1 MSFYKSDATIQASKE
16 ITRAQK
22 DVLYLLT
29 SCAQQRGVAWPSY
42 EYIMEACAIGSRATV
57 RKALKVLEDKKYI
70 TIKHGEREGSRNKPN
85 LYYILQQAKS
95 PTLQKSKQAPAI
107 IMNSTIRNEIAV
119 KEIREQISCLKA
131 CRNMLRKF
139 GAMNS
144 EIVVEIEKKL
154 KVLTTELSKL

>member
-1 MSFYKSDATIQASKE
+1 MTFYKSDAKIQASKD

-22 DVLYLLT
+22 DVLTFLT

-42 EYIMEACAIGSRATV
+42 DFIMKNCAIGSRATV

-70 TIKHGEREGSRNKPN
+70 SIKHGEREGSRNKPN
-85 LYYILQQAKS
+85 LYYIIQEAKS
-95 PTLQKSKQAPAI
+95 PTLQKSKQSPAI
-107 IMNSTIRNEIAV
+107 IMNSTIRNEIEG

-131 CRNMLRKF
+131 CRNMLQKS
-139 GAMNS
+139 GAMNI
-144 EIVVEIEKKL
+144 EIGVEMEKKL